1 MYYDGLYYNLEAA
14 STILDKKTT
23 LSEWGIMSLM
33 GRFKLSKNLDLA
45 PCKKAS
51 SESLQATDIE
61 GNPAHLFLSESLEE
75 PS

>member
-33 GRFKLSKNLDLA
+33 GI
-45 PCKKAS
+45 
-51 SESLQATDIE
+51 SLYIVR
-61 GNPAHLFLSESLEE
+61 SL
-75 PS
+75 PVDSLIPL